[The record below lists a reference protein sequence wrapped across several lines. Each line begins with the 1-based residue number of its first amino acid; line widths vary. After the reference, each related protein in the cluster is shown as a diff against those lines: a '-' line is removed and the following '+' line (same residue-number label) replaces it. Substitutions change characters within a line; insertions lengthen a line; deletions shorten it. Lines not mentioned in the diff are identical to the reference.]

1 MFAQINHM
9 AIISPRYSM
18 LGKFYEAVF
27 GLKPSSTSLPAS
39 AITIGDGYTG
49 LNLIPRRDG
58 YVEGIDHFGMVVDEI
73 APVRERMQRKFKT
86 ASLVERPSA
95 RPFAAFSGHD
105 PDGNVFDLAQRKT
118 DTRKEI
124 YADIAGQSWAQ
135 DRYMNRFAIR
145 TPNAE
150 QVAEFYRDVF
160 ELNLVN
166 GRNADGWHLTDGRVT
181 LSILNW
187 SPGKFEGISVK
198 RPGPDHIGFHV
209 EDMAAFK
216 DHVSQVA
223 GANPYLAPMPLGGS
237 PELERRRDS
246 FRNSADGA
254 WQMADP
260 DGNWLDI
267 SCDEITPQRKE
278 KA

>member
-1 MFAQINHM
+1 MFAQINHI
-9 AIISPRYSM
+9 AIISRQYPV

-27 GLKPSSTSLPAS
+27 GLKPSSKSRPGS

-58 YVEGIDHFGMVVDEI
+58 YVEGIDHFGIAVDEI
-73 APVRERMQRKFKT
+73 APVRERMQRKFPK
-86 ASLVERPSA
+86 ANVVQRPSA

-105 PDGNVFDLAQRKT
+105 PDGNVFDLAQRKE

-124 YADIAGQSWAQ
+124 YADIASQGWAQ

-150 QVAEFYRDVF
+150 QVAEFYSEVF
-160 ELNLVN
+160 ELAPANGGNL
-166 GRNADGWHLTDGRVT
+166 GAWHLSDGRVT
-181 LSILNW
+181 LSILPW
-187 SPGKFEGISVK
+187 SPGKFSGMSVK

-209 EDMAAFK
+209 EDLPAFK
-216 DHVSQVA
+216 THVAEVA
-223 GANPYLAPMPLGGS
+223 GANPYLAPVPLGGS
-237 PELERRRDS
+237 VESETRKEL
-246 FRNSADGA
+246 FRTSASGA

-267 SCDEITPQRKE
+267 SSGGDTRQVQ
-278 KA
+278 